1 MLMSNKKKGRGVRGI
16 ATSVCLPGT
25 QMTPFEILEY
35 IDNKCEDKKINGGRK
50 IFLSGN
56 DF

>member
-1 MLMSNKKKGRGVRGI
+1 M
-16 ATSVCLPGT
+16 ATPVCLPGT
-25 QMTPFEILEY
+25 KMSPFEILEY
-35 IDNKCEDKKINGGRK
+35 IDNKCEDNNISGGRK